1 MIGLKK
7 MVDSNDQFYSDRPSS
22 PGIFSATGQWTIAE
36 LQAFLS
42 FASIAAAVLWQSC
55 RVLTWRRTVRA
66 EFFHQCHQVGTK
78 ALPFLSLTALI
89 TGLGVVFETLYWLR
103 IFGQSELAGSLL
115 VVVLVREIA
124 PLLVALIVIGR
135 SISVIIIELG
145 IMQADGQ
152 VRMLDAQGIDPF
164 VYLVVPRVMAVTVCM
179 FSLTVA
185 FTVVTLASG
194 FVAGNAL
201 SDEANRTVYDFVFEI
216 LSAMGPGDFAS
227 IVVTTLSTGFVTG
240 LIGCT
245 TGLSFFGT
253 ASNVHDLLPS
263 GVRRS
268 VIATLII
275 SVLVTIFI

>member
-7 MVDSNDQFYSDRPSS
+7 MVDSHDQLYGERHSS
-22 PGIFSATGQWTIAE
+22 PGIFSATGQWTIAR
-36 LQAFLS
+36 LQAFMS
-42 FASIAAAVLWQSC
+42 FVSIAGAVMWQSC
-55 RVLTWRRTVRA
+55 RMLTWRRTVRA
-66 EFFHQCHQVGTK
+66 EFLHQCHLVGTK
-78 ALPFLSLTALI
+78 ALPFLTLTAMI

-103 IFGQSELAGSLL
+103 VFGQSELAGSLL

-201 SDEANRTVYDFVFEI
+201 SDANRTVYDFVFEI

-227 IVVTTLSTGFVTG
+227 IVVTTVSTGFVTG

-253 ASNVHDLLPS
+253 AAHVHDLLPS
-263 GVRRS
+263 GVRKS